1 MEASLKDSKL
11 LLLGG
16 DKREEVLLSLLTDR
30 GAELTVLADN
40 RLNLESESKK
50 LRVINSLDEI
60 NNLDFD
66 AVISPMTGVDSEYYI
81 KKTFV
86 ETPIQL
92 DESFFA
98 KIAGSK
104 FCIGFAKG
112 QIKAW
117 CKKYNIDLVEMA
129 ADDQLA
135 ILNAIPTAEAAIS
148 LAIEN
153 SDRTI
158 YQNKSF
164 VLGLGRVGL
173 TLARRLHNLG
183 SITYGVAR
191 KYRDLARAEEIGL
204 IAVNFKDLMTEIK
217 QADFIFNTVPVTVL
231 NQEILKELSSDTIII
246 DLASDPGGT
255 DFKAAEKLG
264 ITAKLALGLPGKTAP
279 ESAGEIIAKII
290 PRFIVED

>member
-1 MEASLKDSKL
+1 MGQSLSDRKL

-16 DKREEVLLSLLTDR
+16 DKREEFLISFLMEK

-40 RLNLESESKK
+40 IPSLNSVNKNITI
-50 LRVINSLDEI
+50 INSLDEI
-60 NNLDFD
+60 TNLDFD

-86 ETPIQL
+86 EAPVQL
-92 DESFFA
+92 KEDFFA

-104 FCIGFAKG
+104 FFIGFAKDK
-112 QIKAW
+112 IKMW
-117 CKKYNIDLVEMA
+117 CKKYDIDLIEMA

-153 SDRTI
+153 SIKTL
-158 YQNKSF
+158 YQNNSF

-183 SITYGVAR
+183 SKTYGVAR

-204 IAVNFKDLMTEIK
+204 FAVHFKDLITEIE

-231 NQEILKELSSDTIII
+231 DKKILKQVSSDAVII
-246 DLASDPGGT
+246 DLASEPGGT
-255 DFKAAEKLG
+255 DFKAAKKLG

-279 ESAGEIIAKII
+279 ESAGKIIAKII
-290 PRFIVED
+290 PRLIEED